1 MDTAYRV
8 LVFGMEFPP
17 SATGSAT
24 YAARL
29 AAGLSGRGVEVRVLA
44 PATADDDG
52 ASFDASQPF
61 EIVRLPYLG
70 FPLRRYLVARR
81 WLRDTLTGFQPDLLW
96 VTNGMACRVAGLVRL
111 PERTALVS
119 SIRGSDIMQRLP
131 GSGIWRRLESL
142 PQRRCYRES
151 QAIAAASEFLKSVA
165 ARKGVDGDKIFV
177 SPSAV
182 DIEKLESVAANTAP
196 EYSFLEG
203 KSVILTVARLV
214 AQKRIDLT
222 VRAFARV
229 VGEFPRS
236 CLALVGDGPERRSI
250 EREIRR
256 LGLDSRIYLL
266 GTLRP
271 MSPALLK
278 LYRRADL
285 FVMLGVEEGMPN
297 VFMEAGAFR
306 LPSVGADSGGTPEV
320 VRHGE
325 TGLLA
330 AADDENDTAEK
341 LMRLLADDHLRQRM
355 GDSARGWI
363 GERFSM
369 DVLSHSSFEI
379 VKRVLERRDPR
390 TRG

>member
-1 MDTAYRV
+1 MDAEYRV

-29 AAGLSGRGVEVRVLA
+29 AAGLSSRGVEVRVLA
-44 PATADDDG
+44 PETADEDG
-52 ASFDASQPF
+52 ASFDSFQPF

-81 WLRDTLTGFQPDLLW
+81 WLQRTLISFKPDLLW
-96 VTNGMACRVAGLVRL
+96 VTNGMACRVAGLLRL
-111 PERTALVS
+111 PERTALIS
-119 SIRGSDIMQRLP
+119 SIRGSDLLRRLP
-131 GSGIWRRLESL
+131 GSGIWTRLESI

-151 QAIAAASEFLKSVA
+151 RAIGAASEFLKSVA
-165 ARKGVDGDKIFV
+165 IKKGVGREKIFV

-182 DIEKLESVAANTAP
+182 DMEHLESVAGGAAEQ
-196 EYSFLEG
+196 EYPVLEG
-203 KSVILTVARLV
+203 KMVILTVARLV
-214 AQKRIDLT
+214 AQKRVELT
-222 VRAFARV
+222 VRAFARI
-229 VGEFPRS
+229 VGEFPQS
-236 CLALVGDGPERRSI
+236 CLVVVGDGPGRRPI

-266 GTLRP
+266 GTVP
-271 MSPALLK
+271 PISSTLLN
-278 LYRRADL
+278 LYRGADL

-306 LPSVGADSGGTPEV
+306 LPSLGVDSGGTPEV

-330 AADDENDTAEK
+330 TADDEHDVAEK
-341 LMRLLADDHLRQRM
+341 LKRLLADEPLRREM
-355 GDSARGWI
+355 GNRAHQWI
-363 GERFSM
+363 GKQFSL
-369 DVLSHSSFEI
+369 DVLSQRSFEI
-379 VKRVLERRDPR
+379 LEQVLKRGDQ
-390 TRG
+390 GI